1 MRALSV
7 DGTLSSHAPSLSP
20 AIEAESPPPEP
31 QFGGAGTVLDDLPA
45 LEAAPPLPPDGLE
58 LDPGD
63 AARDWTGASP
73 GGNGGAQIELEPD
86 LASLELNLGLPPAP
100 GLATAAEP
108 DWSFPPPAIAPVVP
122 AATSAGVAWD
132 DPFAAPPS
140 APALP
145 EPVAPPPRAAPADMS
160 VMLDEAPSVG
170 PGLAEHG
177 LFEMP
182 GPGQAPAPGLGLLP
196 DIPDAA
202 EFGAAPAPPGLAAPL
217 SAISKPPSRARLGLQ
232 ERELPGTARRVSGV
246 ILNVGLAA
254 LLLVVVAGLASS
266 WVSAGRVDGSA
277 LSPRRLL
284 QALRPGSGVSPVEIV
299 PGTYETQ
306 SGRSLLYVRG
316 RVLNR
321 GAPAGRVRVRAE
333 VWDGAQAVKAGET
346 LAGAIATPE
355 QLWRAATPADVEALR
370 ASLLAAARPVS
381 DGQGADFLVLLDD
394 APRDL
399 AGLRLQIT
407 ASIER

>member
-1 MRALSV
+1 
-7 DGTLSSHAPSLSP
+7 
-20 AIEAESPPPEP
+20 
-31 QFGGAGTVLDDLPA
+31 
-45 LEAAPPLPPDGLE
+45 
-58 LDPGD
+58 
-63 AARDWTGASP
+63 
-73 GGNGGAQIELEPD
+73 
-86 LASLELNLGLPPAP
+86 
-100 GLATAAEP
+100 
-108 DWSFPPPAIAPVVP
+108 
-122 AATSAGVAWD
+122 
-132 DPFAAPPS
+132 
-140 APALP
+140 
-145 EPVAPPPRAAPADMS
+145 MS
-160 VMLDEAPSVG
+160 VILDEAPSVG
-170 PGLAEHG
+170 SGLAEHG

-182 GPGQAPAPGLGLLP
+182 GPGLAPAPGLALLP
-196 DIPDAA
+196 DVPEAA
-202 EFGAAPAPPGLAAPL
+202 EFAAAAAPVPPGLAAPL
-217 SAISKPPSRARLGLQ
+217 PAISKPPSRARLGLQ

-333 VWDGAQAVKAGET
+333 VWDGAQAVKSGET

-370 ASLLAAARPVS
+370 ASLLAAAKPVS